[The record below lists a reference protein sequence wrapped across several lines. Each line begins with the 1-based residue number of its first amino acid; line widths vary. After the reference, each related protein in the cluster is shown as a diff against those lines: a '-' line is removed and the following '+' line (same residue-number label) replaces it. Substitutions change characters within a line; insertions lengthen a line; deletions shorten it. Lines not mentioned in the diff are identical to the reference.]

1 MIVHVLRKPLIGTV
15 AANALQHGCGAL
27 NIDQCRVS
35 LSSDEDPDKLSARS
49 GGSRGFAEDGYVG
62 GAVRD
67 LPAGWDCSKGRWPA
81 NLVHD
86 GSDEVIAI
94 FPEAGNGW
102 KKNYGAEVYAIENR
116 QYGGGSFGGGGFLGG
131 STYSDSGSAARFFQ
145 QVKIKWS
152 STSCENR

>member
-1 MIVHVLRKPLIGTV
+1 VIVHVLRKPLVGTV

-49 GGSRGFAEDGYVG
+49 GGLPDRLNRSRFTY

-131 STYSDSGSAARFFQ
+131 STYSDSGSASRFFQ
-145 QVKIKWS
+145 QVTI
-152 STSCENR
+152 E